1 MPRIGPMELIIVL
14 VIVLLIFGVGKL
26 PQIGKSLGEGLKSFK
41 QGVSGEGEEEK
52 KTEEAVTEKPA
63 EETKAASG
71 EIDEPAKASEEDLA
85 AFKKWQADQAKAKTE
100 PTKEELYPKP
110 KSK

>member
-41 QGVSGEGEEEK
+41 KGVSEDAVEEK
-52 KTEEAVTEKPA
+52 K
-63 EETKAASG
+63 EETVAG
-71 EIDEPAKASEEDLA
+71 EPATETS
-85 AFKKWQADQAKAKTE
+85 AKPESVDKPKTDTIAKT
-100 PTKEELYPKP
+100 
-110 KSK
+110 